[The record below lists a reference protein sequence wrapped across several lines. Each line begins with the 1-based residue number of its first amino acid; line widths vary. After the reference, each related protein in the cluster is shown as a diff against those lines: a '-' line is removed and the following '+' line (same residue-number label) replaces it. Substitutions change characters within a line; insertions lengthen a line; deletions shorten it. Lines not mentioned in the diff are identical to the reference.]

1 MPPLINEADA
11 VYVGTVLTDA
21 VVVDAAQVWL
31 PTYSAMQVGTVFT
44 MLQVVST
51 R

>member
-1 MPPLINEADA
+1 MPLLNEADA
-11 VYVGTVLTDA
+11 VYVGTELTDV

-31 PTYSAMQVGTVFT
+31 PTYSAMQLSEIFT
-44 MLQVVST
+44 ALQVVST